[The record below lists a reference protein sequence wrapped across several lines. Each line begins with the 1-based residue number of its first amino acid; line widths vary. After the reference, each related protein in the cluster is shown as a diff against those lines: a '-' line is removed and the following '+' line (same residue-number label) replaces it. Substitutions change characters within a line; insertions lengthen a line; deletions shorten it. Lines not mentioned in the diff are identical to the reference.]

1 MPKHFHDTKASSMA
15 LAAATALSVATP
27 VYAAASLRAISQ
39 ASVTATTLP
48 ADADHNVQQDASV
61 ASLPLMVSSQSV
73 RAAGNANAN
82 ASAVAGYGLLGVVV
96 NNGVNNALFPPA
108 GGASQANGNSWAY
121 ASFQDVLTFN
131 APGLTGQRGTLFV
144 PWTSASIGASSGLAS
159 AQPSMTSSAGVTWQL
174 GLGVS
179 TLAYPTTTLTSISA
193 FGESQSYQLDTTIVT
208 STSHRLASDLTVLV
222 QDSYSTTSGLVP
234 ALWSEISILFGVP
247 LAISASMQAE
257 ALSRASN
264 FGIAT
269 NDPPTS
275 KPAAP
280 RPGSTWAAWCAGAA
294 LPRCSTSGASR

>member
-73 RAAGNANAN
+73 RAAGNAN